1 MSAVHARKDN
11 ATHFPSSSSSPLLMP
26 ACLPPLPHSLRLFLI
41 ENKSCQFAPQ
51 NQTQLSPCPAPSA
64 RCAAQLW
71 SPILSIYPILTRF
84 ICPAVS
90 WRRERAAF
98 CFFAHPNCKLL
109 PRPFVECPFLFVLYA
124 KVLRCCIQ
132 HYAKFMFSFFF
143 FCIFFM
149 TADT

>member
-1 MSAVHARKDN
+1 MSAAHARKDN
-11 ATHFPSSSSSPLLMP
+11 ATHFPSSPFSLLLLP
-26 ACLPPLPHSLRLFLI
+26 APLPHSLRLFLI

-51 NQTQLSPCPAPSA
+51 NQTQLLPCPAPSA
-64 RCAAQLW
+64 RCAAQLR

-90 WRRERAAF
+90 WRGERAAF

-124 KVLRCCIQ
+124 KVLRFCIQ
-132 HYAKFMFSFFF
+132 HYAKFMFGFFF
-143 FCIFFM
+143 FGIFL
-149 TADT
+149 